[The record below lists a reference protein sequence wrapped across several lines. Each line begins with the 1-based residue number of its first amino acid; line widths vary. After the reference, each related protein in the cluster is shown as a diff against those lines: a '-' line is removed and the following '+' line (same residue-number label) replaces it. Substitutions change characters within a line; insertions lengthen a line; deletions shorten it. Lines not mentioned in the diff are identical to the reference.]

1 MTSPRLY
8 IAHAL
13 REIVSVPRTR
23 ATDRLRVAD
32 FTLRSVGKAALDF
45 SLAVFAV
52 MNAVVLHDGF
62 TAILKPRNLALAAG
76 AGLLL
81 VLVHGAQGSYRTIWR
96 YTSLR
101 EATAIARSSAVLL
114 AALLVAHA
122 VGIVGHTAPVL
133 VLAALLTT
141 FFGVGARVLRR
152 LQMADASD
160 RRGGA
165 AVPVR
170 KRVLIA
176 GAGDHGLSIGR
187 DILTTPSAGVELVGF
202 VDDDPAKIGASI
214 GGRRVLGPLSQALAL
229 AEQHDV
235 SEIIVAMPGTD
246 ARIVKKFVRGI
257 EDAGLR
263 VRALS
268 GIDGR
273 PMHRP
278 GSTTADDLIAVSLGK
293 PRIRTENTG
302 RRRVLVTG
310 GAGFIGSHLTRLLL
324 DRGYH
329 VRVLDRFDY
338 GRSGIDS
345 IKHPRLEVMQGDICS
360 SRDVSRAVR
369 DVDGVLALAA
379 IVGDPACNLD
389 PEETINLNYTSTR
402 ILVDACNLY
411 GVKRLVFASSC
422 SVYGASESGLLTE
435 RSRLNPVS
443 LYARTRVLSE
453 NIIFDNCGDVEP
465 VVLRLATVFGLSP
478 RMRFDLVVNTL
489 TVRAV
494 VDGRIAV
501 FGGDQWRPNVH
512 CRDVARAFTMALEAP
527 AEKVA
532 GEIFNVGG
540 NGQNH
545 TIADLGSLV
554 AQTVGNVEVEY
565 PAEVTDARNY
575 RVDFSKIRTV
585 LGFEPDYTVAMGIE
599 EVAWAVRNNVHL
611 QNYQNPIYSNVQA
624 LKQTLAAPRRRRE
637 DFAPLTPPVVADG
650 PSAIAV

>member
-8 IAHAL
+8 FAHAL
-13 REIVSVPRTR
+13 R
-23 ATDRLRVAD
+23 D
-32 FTLRSVGKAALDF
+32 FSLRSAGKAALDF
-45 SLAVFAV
+45 SLAVFAI

-62 TAILKPRNLALAAG
+62 TAILKPRNMALAAG

-101 EATAIARSSAVLL
+101 EATAIAKSSAI
-114 AALLVAHA
+114 LLVALLGAH
-122 VGIVGHTAPVL
+122 VLGIVGHTASML
-133 VLAALLTT
+133 VLAALLTM

-152 LQMADASD
+152 LQMSEASE
-160 RRGGA
+160 RRGA
-165 AVPVR
+165 MAVPVR

-214 GGRRVLGPLSQALAL
+214 GGRRVLGPLSDALEL
-229 AEQHDV
+229 AERNDV
-235 SEIIVAMPGTD
+235 SEVIVAMPSTD
-246 ARIVKKFVRGI
+246 PNVVKTFVRGI
-257 EDAGLR
+257 ENAGLR
-263 VRALS
+263 VRTLS
-268 GIDGR
+268 GIERFVSGR
-273 PMHRP
+273 PLHRP
-278 GSTTADDLIAVSLGK
+278 GSTTADDLIAVSLGT
-293 PRIRTENTG
+293 PRIRTDDTS
-302 RRRVLVTG
+302 RKRVLVTG

-338 GRSGIDS
+338 GRSGIEG
-345 IKHPRLEVMQGDICS
+345 IKHPRLEIMQGDICS

-453 NIIFDNCGDVEP
+453 NIIFDNCGDVTP

-494 VDGRIAV
+494 VDSKIAV

-545 TIADLGSLV
+545 TIAELGNLV
-554 AQTVGNVEVEY
+554 AQTVGNVTVESRD
-565 PAEVTDARNY
+565 EVTDARNY

-611 QNYQNPIYSNVQA
+611 QNYNNPVFSNVA
-624 LKQTLAAPRRRRE
+624 SLKQSMAAPLRRRDE
-637 DFAPLTPPVVADG
+637 FVPYTGPVVVDS